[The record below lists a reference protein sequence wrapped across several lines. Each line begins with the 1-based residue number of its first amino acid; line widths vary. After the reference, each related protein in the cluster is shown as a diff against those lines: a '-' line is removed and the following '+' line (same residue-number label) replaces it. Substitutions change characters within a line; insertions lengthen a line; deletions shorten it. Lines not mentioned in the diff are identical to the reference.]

1 MALSQANASSLWGNK
16 VQFIPFFHRA
26 GKIGAV
32 GGSTTAWIKI
42 YNHIVAKRS
51 GWGKFYHS
59 DPTKFLGGENATE
72 QTLVFPGFGTT
83 GIDWSSFVLSF
94 GFENLSWE
102 EKNTRYLDFFK
113 AREKLWFC
121 WHWSGQPEY
130 WAWTNSGVNFSQ
142 KWNEIQRIW
151 NRFFK
156 SDPVFAFRPATCT
169 EHWLLGTGWGQHY
182 RNCLL

>member
-1 MALSQANASSLWGNK
+1 MVLSRANASSLWGGK
-16 VQFIPFFHRA
+16 VQFIPVFHRA
-26 GKIGAV
+26 EK
-32 GGSTTAWIKI
+32 
-42 YNHIVAKRS
+42 NRS

-94 GFENLSWE
+94 GFENLSWVE
-102 EKNTRYLDFFK
+102 KKNTRYLDFFK

-130 WAWTNSGVNFSQ
+130 WTWTNSGVNFSQ
-142 KWNEIQRIW
+142 KWNEIQGIW

-156 SDPVFAFRPATCT
+156 SDPVFAFRPATCI
-169 EHWLLGTGWGQHY
+169 EHWLGGTGWGHHY